1 MEKELYNKM
10 KAELEEERP
19 WPYFPEEG
27 DPKEFFEE
35 LKKEYPNASLHMKTG
50 MGVAICVDDD
60 ARIDLATMIIGAE
73 QCLLFYSHMA
83 YIETGEIEIE
93 YDRLINI
100 LDQEEDDTCF
110 KVGG

>member
-10 KAELEEERP
+10 KVELEEERP

-35 LKKEYPNASLHMKTG
+35 LKKEYPNASLPMKTG

-73 QCLLFYSHMA
+73 QCLLFYSQKA
-83 YIETGEIEIE
+83 FTEIGEMEIE
-93 YDRLINI
+93 YNRLMNI
-100 LDQEEDDTCF
+100 SDVEDNTCF